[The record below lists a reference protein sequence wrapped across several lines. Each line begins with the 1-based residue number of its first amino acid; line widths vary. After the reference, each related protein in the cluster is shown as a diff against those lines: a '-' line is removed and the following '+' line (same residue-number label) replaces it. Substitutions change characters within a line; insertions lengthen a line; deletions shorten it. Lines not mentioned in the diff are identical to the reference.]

1 MTFKSVKELTSELKE
16 YQKSKQDLE
25 KKLHNQEKSFEQQME
40 KLYVFAKEY
49 DDLKQSVQEELFVSN
64 LKTEK
69 EKKDY
74 FKKQI
79 EEISKEEVEIER

>member
-40 KLYVFAKEY
+40 KLNVFAKEY
-49 DDLKQSVQEELFVSN
+49 DNLKQSVQEELFVSN